1 MSQPLHIDFI
11 ADVVCPWCFI
21 GWRRLEAAL
30 ALRPD
35 VEAEVLWR
43 PYQLDPSI
51 PEEGV
56 DRHAYMAAKFGS
68 DPDRRAAMLEA
79 LNASAAEVGLELKLA
94 DIPISPNTNAAH
106 RLIRWAQGAGVQRQV
121 LEAVMAAYFIELK
134 DIGDPVV
141 LADIA
146 ASNGMERTTILQL
159 LAEDVDKEA
168 VGREHMMA
176 VQAGVT
182 GVPFMVFGGKVAAVG
197 AEAPERLVLAI
208 DKALE
213 MAA

>member
-1 MSQPLHIDFI
+1 VTQPLHIDFI
-11 ADVVCPWCFI
+11 ADVVCPWCYL
-21 GWRRLEAAL
+21 GWRRLERAL
-30 ALRPD
+30 EMRPD
-35 VEAEVLWR
+35 VQAQIVWR

-51 PEEGV
+51 PEEGT
-56 DRHAYMAAKFGS
+56 DRKAYMAAKFR
-68 DPDRRAAMLEA
+68 DPERMKAMGEA
-79 LNASAAEVGLELKLA
+79 LRDAAAEAGLDLKLA

-106 RLIRWAQGAGVQRQV
+106 RLIRWAQGQGLQEKV
-121 LEAVMAAYFIELK
+121 LEGVLRAYFTDLK

-146 ASNGMERTTILQL
+146 EANGMDRMTVLKLLSEGADKDTI
-159 LAEDVDKEA
+159 
-168 VGREHMMA
+168 GREHMMA

-182 GVPFMVFGGKVAAVG
+182 GVPFMIFGGKVAAVG
-197 AEAPERLVLAI
+197 AEAPERLVMAI

>member
-1 MSQPLHIDFI
+1 VTQALHIDFI
-11 ADVVCPWCFI
+11 ADVVCPWCYV
-21 GWRRLEAAL
+21 GWRRLEKAL
-30 ALRPD
+30 AMRPD
-35 VEAEVLWR
+35 VTAEVVWR

-56 DRHAYMAAKFGS
+56 DRRAYMAAKFT
-68 DPDRRAAMLEA
+68 DPERRAAMLEA
-79 LNASAAEVGLELKLA
+79 LTTAAAEDGIEMKLA

-106 RLIRWAQGAGVQRQV
+106 RLIRWSQGQGLQRQV
-121 LEAVMAAYFIELK
+121 LEAVLAAYFTQLR

-146 ASNGMERTTILQL
+146 QSCGMDRMMVLKL
-159 LAEDVDKEA
+159 LTEDADKDA
-168 VGREHMMA
+168 VAHEHAQA
-176 VQAGVT
+176 VRAGVT

-213 MAA
+213 ATS